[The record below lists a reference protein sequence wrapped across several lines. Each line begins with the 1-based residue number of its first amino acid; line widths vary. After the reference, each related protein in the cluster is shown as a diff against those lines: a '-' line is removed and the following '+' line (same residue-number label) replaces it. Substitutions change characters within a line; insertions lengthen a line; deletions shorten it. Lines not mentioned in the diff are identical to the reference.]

1 MQGPYLGELS
11 PGGEICFLL
20 HLDEHD
26 IDLTLGVRHKG
37 VLTGVLAVVQDFG
50 LTAET
55 E

>member
-26 IDLTLGVRHKG
+26 IDLALGVRHKG